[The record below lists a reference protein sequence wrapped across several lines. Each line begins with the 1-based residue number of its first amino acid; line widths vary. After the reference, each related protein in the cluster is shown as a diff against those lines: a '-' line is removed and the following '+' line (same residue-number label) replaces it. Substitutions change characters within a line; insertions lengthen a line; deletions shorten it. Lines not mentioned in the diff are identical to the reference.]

1 MWFEHGSNSGLY
13 ERAIDQ
19 FMIDVKFY
27 LGEVHTYFTDLTLEE
42 RLLALCVLIVFLIY
56 VIVAR
61 ARRKYNPGSL
71 GRQFATAVLVLG
83 VVMIGGN
90 ILFGSGAG
98 AGAYRG
104 IFSI

>member
-1 MWFEHGSNSGLY
+1 MWFERGTSSGLY

-27 LGEVHTYFTDLTLEE
+27 VGEIRSYFIDLTLEE
-42 RLLALCVLIVFLIY
+42 RLLALCVFIMFLIY

-90 ILFGSGAG
+90 ILFGKG
-98 AGAYRG
+98 AGAYSG

>member
-1 MWFEHGSNSGLY
+1 MWFEHGSNTELY

-19 FMIDVKFY
+19 FMIDVTFY
-27 LGEVHTYFTDLTLEE
+27 FGEIHTYLIDLTLAE
-42 RLLALCVLIVFLIY
+42 RLLALCVMILFLIY
-56 VIVAR
+56 VIVMR

-90 ILFGSGAG
+90 IIFGSR
-98 AGAYRG
+98 AGAYSG

>member
-1 MWFEHGSNSGLY
+1 MWFDRSASSGLY
-13 ERAIDQ
+13 QRAIDQ

-27 LGEVHTYFTDLTLEE
+27 VGEIRTYFTDLTLEE
-42 RLLALCVLIVFLIY
+42 RLLALCVMILFLIY

-90 ILFGSGAG
+90 IIFGTG
-98 AGAYRG
+98 AGAYSG
-104 IFSI
+104 IFEI

>member
-1 MWFEHGSNSGLY
+1 MWFERSTSTELY

-27 LGEVHTYFTDLTLEE
+27 AGEVRTYFVDLTLEE
-42 RLLALCVLIVFLIY
+42 RLLALCAFILLLIW
-56 VIVAR
+56 VIVSR

-71 GRQFATAVLVLG
+71 SRQFATAILVLG

-90 ILFGSGAG
+90 IIFGTG
-98 AGAYRG
+98 AGAYSDL
-104 IFSI
+104 FKL

>member
-1 MWFEHGSNSGLY
+1 MWFEHGSSSGLY

-27 LGEVHTYFTDLTLEE
+27 VGEIHSYFTDLTLEE
-42 RLLALCVLIVFLIY
+42 RLLALCVLILFLIY

-90 ILFGSGAG
+90 IIFGTG
-98 AGAYRG
+98 AGAYSG
-104 IFSI
+104 IFDI

>member
-1 MWFEHGSNSGLY
+1 MWFQRSSNSGLY

-27 LGEVHTYFTDLTLEE
+27 VGEIRTYLIDLTLEE
-42 RLLALCVLIVFLIY
+42 RLLALCVLILFLIY
-56 VIVAR
+56 VIIAR

-90 ILFGSGAG
+90 ILFGAG
-98 AGAYRG
+98 PGAYRG

>member
-1 MWFEHGSNSGLY
+1 MWFERSSSSGLY
-13 ERAIDQ
+13 DRAIDQ

-27 LGEVHTYFTDLTLEE
+27 VGEISTYLVDLTLEE
-42 RLLALCVLIVFLIY
+42 RLLALCVMILFLIY

-71 GRQFATAVLVLG
+71 GRQFATAVLVLA
-83 VVMIGGN
+83 VVMFGGN
-90 ILFGSGAG
+90 IIFGTG
-98 AGAYRG
+98 AGAYSG